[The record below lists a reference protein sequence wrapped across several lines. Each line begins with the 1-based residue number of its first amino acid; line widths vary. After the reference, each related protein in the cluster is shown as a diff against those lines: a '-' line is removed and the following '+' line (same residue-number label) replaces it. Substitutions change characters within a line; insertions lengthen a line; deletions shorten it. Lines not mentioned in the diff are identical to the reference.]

1 MDNYYG
7 ITSGIWMIRQ
17 DMTTHSVEILKYGEV
32 VETWLENRTLT
43 WNEMLEILAKKSCER
58 VDK

>member
-17 DMTTHSVEILKYGEV
+17 DMTTHSVELLKYGEV
-32 VETWLENRTLT
+32 IEVWLENRALT
-43 WNEMLEILAKKSCER
+43 WDEMHAKLAEKTCEGR
-58 VDK
+58 EK